1 MHVTLLLAP
10 YARRGG
16 RSNGEEGGRKRTQ
29 TLPFFSKVAEQLF
42 IPLDVVVVVLVLP
55 VFSASPQKLFSSPLS
70 WPLLPLPSFS
80 PPLPPLKSVYYVRK
94 AAGDRRDGGGGGG
107 EGGGARRHSLAAA
120 SVGGDELTQVLLLP
134 PFAKRALLP
143 APSPFAV
150 TETHHQTGHCP
161 LPLSCPEHP
170 LPTQKCCLEAYFSIT
185 PHSRPGPAAAAAE
198 KGAGQSP
205 EAPDGGR
212 QQRGAEERHRL
223 PSQRQESCREREE
236 GEREGRGFPERGERG
251 KGEGKRGGE
260 QGKRKGKGCKGF
272 KPR

>member
-1 MHVTLLLAP
+1 MRLT
-10 YARRGG
+10 RRGG
-16 RSNGEEGGRKRTQ
+16 RSNGKEGWRKRTQ

-94 AAGDRRDGGGGGG
+94 AAGDRRDGGGEGG

-120 SVGGDELTQVLLLP
+120 SVGGDELTQVLPPP

-185 PHSRPGPAAAAAE
+185 PSPRPGPAAAAAE